1 MQKIRYILFFLLLSI
16 ILQSYIYGSQEP
28 VFTLTEQEKDLLN
41 KYDSMVDVYQLSK
54 SDIKLAITDF
64 IFFREKVLEIYK
76 NYSMALIT
84 YSGAYPPINS
94 GRIKSARA
102 AIKSVIPADMHPF

>member
-1 MQKIRYILFFLLLSI
+1 MGKINLGIL
-16 ILQSYIYGSQEP
+16 GS
-28 VFTLTEQEKDLLN
+28 F
-41 KYDSMVDVYQLSK
+41 SG
-54 SDIKLAITDF
+54 
-64 IFFREKVLEIYK
+64 KVGNVVGGK
-76 NYSMALIT
+76 CT

>member
-1 MQKIRYILFFLLLSI
+1 MEKADKWIFGIVFGAVI
-16 ILQSYIYGSQEP
+16 P
-28 VFTLTEQEKDLLN
+28 VFTFLLFWWSSMLFIENEKDVMIIALGGLLFGLLI
-41 KYDSMVDVYQLSK
+41 DFM
-54 SDIKLAITDF
+54 IK
-64 IFFREKVLEIYK
+64 R
-76 NYSMALIT
+76 T

>member
-1 MQKIRYILFFLLLSI
+1 MKTQSLYQKA
-16 ILQSYIYGSQEP
+16 
-28 VFTLTEQEKDLLN
+28 
-41 KYDSMVDVYQLSK
+41 
-54 SDIKLAITDF
+54 IKFAAAKHADQNQTIP
-64 IFFREKVLEIYK
+64 
-76 NYSMALIT
+76 T

>member
-1 MQKIRYILFFLLLSI
+1 MTPSEHPDYSRHLVQSPDASLFENKTEFIALRD
-16 ILQSYIYGSQEP
+16 
-28 VFTLTEQEKDLLN
+28 LTGNYNEKLDLWIN
-41 KYDSMVDVYQLSK
+41 KD
-54 SDIKLAITDF
+54 KLG
-64 IFFREKVLEIYK
+64 
-76 NYSMALIT
+76 T

>member
-1 MQKIRYILFFLLLSI
+1 MPEFSIEAQLESGAFFAPTRIYRFFLLGGLMVG
-16 ILQSYIYGSQEP
+16 LCMTYGRLIHNFS
-28 VFTLTEQEKDLLN
+28 TLPNNL
-41 KYDSMVDVYQLSK
+41 
-54 SDIKLAITDF
+54 
-64 IFFREKVLEIYK
+64 
-76 NYSMALIT
+76 T

>member
-1 MQKIRYILFFLLLSI
+1 MK
-16 ILQSYIYGSQEP
+16 
-28 VFTLTEQEKDLLN
+28 
-41 KYDSMVDVYQLSK
+41 
-54 SDIKLAITDF
+54 
-64 IFFREKVLEIYK
+64 K
-76 NYSMALIT
+76 NYLLTISVLSLLITWHTLNSQNKVSNYIQFSVGYNPSYSYASSSHT